1 VSRTIVKAGISLAL
15 LAVLFSRQS
24 VFSLFREMISVDPRA
39 LIAAI
44 VLFSASLFV
53 IGLRW
58 SAILEVLGYSV
69 DSVTTTRLVFVG
81 QFFSQMLPSGVG
93 GDVARAWLARG
104 KGVRLSAAISSVAV
118 DRISGLISL
127 LILGTAGVPAL
138 YHVAHA
144 QVAFGG
150 ISLLLLAGY
159 CGCGLIFA
167 LDRLPKGLQ
176 RFTAVHA
183 LSQIAK
189 DLRAALLRLKVAFQ
203 VMGYSFVIQIIIV
216 AAVFILARG
225 LAIQVSM
232 LSCLLVVTLSNLL
245 QALPI
250 SIAGWG
256 LREGTFVT
264 GFGLFGVGRSDA
276 LALSLVFG
284 LIVLLTSLPG
294 SVIWLIQKPSRAE
307 ALTSESD
314 SPGASAWA
322 DGQ

>member
-1 VSRTIVKAGISLAL
+1 VSRTILKAGISLAL

-24 VFSLFREMISVDPRA
+24 VFSLLREMVSVDPRA

-58 SAILEVLGYSV
+58 SAILEALGHSV
-69 DSVTTTRLVFVG
+69 GAVTTIPLVFVG

-104 KGVRLSAAISSVAV
+104 RGVRLSAAISSVAV

-127 LILGTAGVPAL
+127 LIIGTAGLPEL
-138 YHVAHA
+138 YRVDHA
-144 QVAFGG
+144 QIAFAG
-150 ISLLLLAGY
+150 ISLVLLAGY

-167 LDRLPKGLQ
+167 LDRLPKGLH
-176 RFTAVHA
+176 RFTAVRA
-183 LSQIAK
+183 LSHIAK
-189 DLRAALLRLKVAFQ
+189 DVRATVLRPKVAFQ
-203 VMGYSFVIQIIIV
+203 VMGYSFVIQSAIV
-216 AAVFILARG
+216 VVVFILARG

-264 GFGLFGVGRSDA
+264 GFGLFGMAQSDA

-294 SVIWLIQKPSRAE
+294 SVIWLVQKPSRAE

-314 SPGASAWA
+314 SLGASAWA

>member
-1 VSRTIVKAGISLAL
+1 MA
-15 LAVLFSRQS
+15 
-24 VFSLFREMISVDPRA
+24 SVDSRA

-58 SAILEVLGYSV
+58 SAILEALGHSV
-69 DSVTTTRLVFVG
+69 SAVTTIPLVFVG

-93 GDVARAWLARG
+93 GDVARAWLARSR
-104 KGVRLSAAISSVAV
+104 GVRLSAAISSVAV

-144 QVAFGG
+144 RVAFGG

-176 RFTAVHA
+176 RFTAVQA
-183 LSQIAK
+183 LSQIAR
-189 DLRAALLRLKVAFQ
+189 DVRATVLRPKVAFQ
-203 VMGYSFVIQIIIV
+203 VMGYSFVIQIAIV
-216 AAVFILARG
+216 VVVFILTRG
-225 LAIQVSM
+225 LAIQASM

-264 GFGLFGVGRSDA
+264 GFGLFGMARSDA

-294 SVIWLIQKPSRAE
+294 SVIWLVQKPSRAE

-314 SPGASAWA
+314 SLGASALA